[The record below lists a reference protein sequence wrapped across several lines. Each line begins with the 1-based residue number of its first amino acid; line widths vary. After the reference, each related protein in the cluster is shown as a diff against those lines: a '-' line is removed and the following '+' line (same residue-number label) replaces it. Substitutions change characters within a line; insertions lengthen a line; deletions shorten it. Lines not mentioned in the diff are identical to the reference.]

1 MRLYMAIILFVVY
14 AAAASELTLIFWN
27 DESLKTKKEKSY
39 NEAAPPQ
46 ENEVARY
53 PYDYELPDEE
63 KYCAWNGSTVVVMSA
78 AQKAVV
84 DSNEVAAADTA
95 LTSQADIDSMTQ
107 PLAAALLAIFY
118 YFTNDL
124 KLKITQ
130 DDFEAKIKEYLE

>member
-1 MRLYMAIILFVVY
+1 MRIVTAIALFVVY
-14 AAAASELTLIFWN
+14 ASAASELTLIFW
-27 DESLKTKKEKSY
+27 DDKSLKTKKEKSY
-39 NEAAPPQ
+39 NDSAPPQ

-78 AQKAVV
+78 AQKAAV
-84 DSNEVAAADTA
+84 DSNAGAAADTA
-95 LTSQADIDSMTQ
+95 LTAQADIDSMTQ

-124 KLKITQ
+124 KLDITQ
-130 DDFEAKIKEYLE
+130 EDFEAKIKEYLE

>member
-1 MRLYMAIILFVVY
+1 MRVVAIILFIVY
-14 AAAASELTLIFWN
+14 ASAASELTLIFWD

-53 PYDYELPDEE
+53 PYGYELPDDE
-63 KYCAWNGSTVVVMSA
+63 KYCTWNGSTVVVMNASDKA
-78 AQKAVV
+78 AV
-84 DSNEVAAADTA
+84 DSNEVAAA
-95 LTSQADIDSMTQ
+95 
-107 PLAAALLAIFY
+107 LLAIYY